1 VLLAEHPAAD
11 LQDLLLDL
19 ARTVSVSPSPDEVW
33 SGLRLVYRLVDRPR

>member
-19 ARTVSVSPSPDEVW
+19 ARTDELW
-33 SGLRLVYRLVDRPR
+33 SGLRLVCRLVDRPR